1 MENLTL
7 LIPAKFESESL
18 PSVLDELKKFNYKI
32 CIILKETDSST
43 INSIVDFDVEIIH
56 QKGIGYGDALIE
68 GINYCKTKY
77 FCIFNADGSFNPV
90 EIDGIMKQIEENN
103 SDFVFASR
111 YEKNAGSDDD
121 TIITLVGNYFFSLI
135 GKIFF
140 KLGIS
145 DILYTFVV
153 GNTSKAKSLNILSKD
168 FRFCV
173 ELPIKAKRKN
183 FKIDVFPSFERK
195 RIAGKKKVNA
205 FKDGSLILKKL
216 IELFFNK

>member
-43 INSIVDFDVEIIH
+43 INSIVDFNVEIIH

-77 FCIFNADGSFNPV
+77 FCIFNADGSFNPG
-90 EIDGIMKQIEENN
+90 EIDGIMKKIEENN

-183 FKIDVFPSFERK
+183 FKMDVFPSYERK

-205 FKDGSLILKKL
+205 LKDGSLILKKL
-216 IELFFNK
+216 VELFFN

>member
-77 FCIFNADGSFNPV
+77 FCIFNADGSFNPE

-145 DILYTFVV
+145 DILYTFVI
-153 GNTSKAKSLNILSKD
+153 GNTSKAKSLDILSKD

>member
-43 INSIVDFDVEIIH
+43 INSIVDFNVEIIH

-77 FCIFNADGSFNPV
+77 FCIFNADGSFNPG
-90 EIDGIMKQIEENN
+90 EIDGIMKKIEENN

>member
-18 PSVLDELKKFNYKI
+18 PSVLDELKKFDYKI

-77 FCIFNADGSFNPV
+77 FCIFNADGSFNPE

-153 GNTSKAKSLNILSKD
+153 GNTSKAKSLDILSKD

-173 ELPIKAKRKN
+173 ELTNK
-183 FKIDVFPSFERK
+183 
-195 RIAGKKKVNA
+195 GKKK
-205 FKDGSLILKKL
+205 KL
-216 IELFFNK
+216 